1 MLRLINLEN
10 DNWDILLKELKDR
23 EEEVKEEVL
32 KSVSNIIEDVR
43 KNGDKAL
50 KSYTEKFDRVMLYDF
65 EVSIE

>member
-32 KSVSNIIEDVR
+32 KSVSNIIDECFMKVE
-43 KNGDKAL
+43 KN
-50 KSYTEKFDRVMLYDF
+50 F
-65 EVSIE
+65 I